1 MISQIIH
8 RAAIA
13 DAPAAEAAST
23 SSGRK
28 LDERLF
34 IACGLSWITA
44 LIHAQAAIQHVAEFA
59 LYAVFFVLLA
69 AAQGLWGVAVYRRP
83 SRWLLKVGGAISLAV
98 VALWIASRTTG
109 LPIGPDPGS
118 PEPVGAVDSI
128 ATANE
133 IALTVLVFFQL
144 QSKNHGALVRGCNRV
159 VIAAA
164 MCLILLSSLALI
176 PGHVHSS

>member
-1 MISQIIH
+1 VIPHISH
-8 RAAIA
+8 RAIV
-13 DAPAAEAAST
+13 DAPPTEATST
-23 SSGRK
+23 PSERT

-34 IACGLSWITA
+34 VACGLSWITA
-44 LIHAQAAIQHVAEFA
+44 LIHAQAAIQHVAEYV

-69 AAQGLWGVAVYRRP
+69 TAQALWGIAVYRRP
-83 SRWLLKVGGAISLAV
+83 SRRLLSIGGAMSLAV

-118 PEPVGAVDSI
+118 PEPVGALDSV

-133 IALTVLVFFQL
+133 IVLAILVFLQL
-144 QSKNHGALVRGCNRV
+144 RTKNSGAAARICNRV
-159 VIAAA
+159 VIATA

-176 PGHVHSS
+176 PGHTHSA